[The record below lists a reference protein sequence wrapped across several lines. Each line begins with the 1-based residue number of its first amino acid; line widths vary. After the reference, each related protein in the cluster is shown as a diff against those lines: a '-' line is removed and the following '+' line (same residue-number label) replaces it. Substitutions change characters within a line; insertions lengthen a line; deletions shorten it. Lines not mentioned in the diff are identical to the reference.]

1 MFLHIGNNMSIL
13 NREIIAVFDME
24 VSTTM
29 KDSRLF
35 LKMCEEEDFIVNVL
49 PEEIPKTIIVTEK
62 KGRNVVYLSPI
73 SAATLRKRWKMPD
86 KKGDCLY
93 ERN

>member
-86 KKGDCLY
+86 KKGDYLY